1 MFTKQI
7 VKMSLITLSLTIGG
21 SLYGCTLT
29 NVTDHTELCNK
40 LQRQYAYNRS
50 NLNNEAGWTTP
61 TQREHLKELIKQYN
75 CTP

>member
-1 MFTKQI
+1 MLIKQI
-7 VKMSLITLSLTIGG
+7 VKMSRISLSLAICY

-40 LQRQYAYNRS
+40 LQRQAIYNKN

-61 TQREHLKELIKQYN
+61 TQKDHLKDLIKQYN